1 MILGGP
7 SCRCTFAHG
16 RHELRGHGQLQGG
29 HMQPVASRTPGGV
42 VGCSFWLS
50 SSLRTPVPAC
60 AASLALQ
67 VCAQPLAH
75 ALACALTLAFNV
87 VPLPTTHRHP
97 CHHACP
103 LAPPTRMPCHRP
115 GHPPFQA
122 TMANSRQGAPAS
134 RDCSRCGC
142 AATGSTAPARTAAA
156 SGGTRG
162 CRCRCV
168 HLQQLHVCSIP
179 LLPRVLRC
187 IHLLS
192 RHPCV
197 PSHPRHV
204 CRCTS
209 MHGGVELPSPVHT
222 RGHLPAACSHPQR
235 PCLCSLQLRFC
246 TWSRGAAGPAGPAP
260 ARRLPAVGAPRLLL
274 GEDGLQGGG
283 RGGAGRCRS
292 AGGCQG
298 GGVGLRGAP
307 RFGLGVRSA
316 LYERVG
322 RCGGGGCGRGGAG
335 GQRAGHGASS
345 QPPPSLGC
353 MPAGVQ
359 LRRSAETNALPTP
372 P

>member
-142 AATGSTAPARTAAA
+142 AATGSTAPARTAT
-156 SGGTRG
+156 GK
-162 CRCRCV
+162 
-168 HLQQLHVCSIP
+168 LQ
-179 LLPRVLRC
+179 
-187 IHLLS
+187 
-192 RHPCV
+192 
-197 PSHPRHV
+197 
-204 CRCTS
+204 
-209 MHGGVELPSPVHT
+209 
-222 RGHLPAACSHPQR
+222 PAAG
-235 PCLCSLQLRFC
+235 
-246 TWSRGAAGPAGPAP
+246 RGAAAAAVCTCNNFTCAASHCFRACCVAFICCRATRASPPIPDTCAAARPCTAASSCP
-260 ARRLPAVGAPRLLL
+260 ARCTHVAIFLLPARTPNDRASAPCSCGFAHGAEELQVPQARHPR
-274 GEDGLQGGG
+274 GACLQWEHHGSCWVRMACREGGGAG
-283 RGGAGRCRS
+283 RGGADR
-292 AGGCQG
+292 
-298 GGVGLRGAP
+298 RGA
-307 RFGLGVRSA
+307 A
-316 LYERVG
+316 RVG
-322 RCGGGGCGRGGAG
+322 VWDCGER
-335 GQRAGHGASS
+335 H
-345 QPPPSLGC
+345 
-353 MPAGVQ
+353 
-359 LRRSAETNALPTP
+359 ALVWG
-372 P
+372 